1 MINHDSENAVTKSII
16 IELDVAR
23 AFRVWTEQIR
33 AWWPASHSSSGD
45 PRTQVFIEGKVGGRF
60 YERAS
65 NGIEYDWGAVDV
77 WDPPYRLAF
86 TWYLGSNQELPTRVE
101 VQFVSLDEN
110 KTRIELEHRG
120 PELIGKLWWQR
131 KQVFSAAWDS
141 VLSKFVTFLTSQMDS
156 E

>member
-1 MINHDSENAVTKSII
+1 MIYHDAENVVTKSII
-16 IELDVAR
+16 VELDVAG
-23 AFRVWTEQIR
+23 AFRAWTEQIR
-33 AWWPASHSSSGD
+33 AWWPVSHSSSGD
-45 PRTQVFIEGKVGGRF
+45 PKTQVFIEGKVGGRF

-65 NGIEYDWGAVDV
+65 NGVEYDWGAVDV

-120 PELIGKLWWQR
+120 PELIGELWWQR
-131 KQVFSAAWDS
+131 KHVFSTAWDN
-141 VLSKFVTFLTSQMDS
+141 VLSKFVTFLTSQMNRG
-156 E
+156 